1 MKKIVLLIAVVMTMV
16 SCAPK
21 AVENE
26 TTGMTQQE
34 ATMATIMS
42 RKSVRTFT
50 DQPVNDSVITEL
62 LKAAMAAPTGRN
74 IQPWH
79 MVVLK
84 DTSRYDEIFGDNFNM
99 SVYKQ
104 SAFIVVMC
112 ADTTVCRPPKDNP
125 QGKPI
130 VQPNPLWRDDL
141 GACTENFLL
150 AVEAHGL
157 GAVWTACYPYTERM
171 APVRKALGLPD
182 NIIPYCVVP
191 VGYPGGD
198 DQPKDKWKPERI
210 HHENW

>member
-1 MKKIVLLIAVVMTMV
+1 MKKIVLMIAVVIAMA
-16 SCAPK
+16 SCAPQ
-21 AVENE
+21 ENAE
-26 TTGMTQQE
+26 PQQNMTQQE

-50 DQPVNDSVITEL
+50 DQTVSDSVITDL

-84 DTSRYDEIFGDNFNM
+84 DKSRYEEVFGDNFNM
-99 SVYKQ
+99 DIYKQ

-112 ADTTVCRPPKDNP
+112 ADTTVTRAPRENP
-125 QGKPI
+125 EGAP
-130 VQPNPLWRDDL
+130 VTMPNPLWRDDM

-157 GAVWTACYPYTERM
+157 GAVWTACYPYEERM
-171 APVRKALGLPD
+171 APVRKALGLPE
-182 NIIPYCVVP
+182 NVKQYCVIP